1 MSWLDT
7 LLSLFKRSPTPATL
21 PAVKNEPPPMP
32 AVKPPSAAIEDT
44 VATPAV
50 ASPAWYPL
58 CERLTKVS
66 EDCVLVAY
74 ADPASG
80 GEPWTCGW
88 GATGDGVTKGTVWTQ
103 SRADARLTADLM
115 RFAAAVDSLV
125 KVPLAPH
132 EKAALVDFT
141 FNVGSKN
148 LQTSTLLKLLNAG
161 DYAGAANEFPK
172 WNLAAGKVMPGLVT
186 RRARERR
193 LFLTGAW
200 E

>member
-7 LLSLFKRSPTPATL
+7 LLGLFKRAPAPAVDATPAPAL
-21 PAVKNEPPPMP
+21 PRVAP
-32 AVKPPSAAIEDT
+32 IEET
-44 VATPAV
+44 VATPAI

-58 CERLTKVS
+58 AEKLTKVS
-66 EDCVLVAY
+66 ESCVLVAY

-88 GATGDGVTKGTVWTQ
+88 GATGEGITKGTVWTQ

-141 FNVGSKN
+141 FNLGSGN
-148 LQTSTLLKLLNAG
+148 LKSSTLLKLLNSG
-161 DYAGAANEFPK
+161 NYAGAANEFAK

-186 RRARERR
+186 RRARERS

-200 E
+200 Q

>member
-7 LLSLFKRSPTPATL
+7 LLGFFKRTPVPAGL
-21 PAVKNEPPPMP
+21 PSVKNEPPPTP
-32 AVKPPSAAIEDT
+32 AIKPPTPSLEET

-58 CERLTKVS
+58 CEPLTKISESCRLT
-66 EDCVLVAY
+66 AY
-74 ADPASG
+74 PDPASG
-80 GEPWTCGW
+80 GDPWTIGW
-88 GATGDGVTKGTVWTQ
+88 GATGAGIEKGTVWTQ

-141 FNVGSKN
+141 FNLGSGN
-148 LQTSTLLKLLNAG
+148 LQNSTLLKLLNSG
-161 DYAGAANEFPK
+161 NYAGAANEFPK
-172 WNLAAGKVMPGLVT
+172 WNLAAGNVMPGLVT

>member
-7 LLSLFKRSPTPATL
+7 FLGLFKRA
-21 PAVKNEPPPMP
+21 PAVAVPAPVSPSNPVSAVTPPLE
-32 AVKPPSAAIEDT
+32 AT

-58 CERLTKVS
+58 CERLTKES
-66 EDCVLVAY
+66 ESCRLTAY
-74 ADPASG
+74 PDPASG
-80 GEPWTCGW
+80 GDPWTIGW
-88 GATGDGVTKGTVWTQ
+88 GATGAGIEKGTVWTQ

-125 KVPLAPH
+125 KVPLSPQQ
-132 EKAALVDFT
+132 KAALVDFT
-141 FNVGSKN
+141 FNLGSGN

-161 DYAGAANEFPK
+161 DYAGAADQFAR
-172 WNLAAGKVMPGLVT
+172 WNLAAGKVIPGLVT
-186 RRARERR
+186 RRARERS

-200 E
+200 K